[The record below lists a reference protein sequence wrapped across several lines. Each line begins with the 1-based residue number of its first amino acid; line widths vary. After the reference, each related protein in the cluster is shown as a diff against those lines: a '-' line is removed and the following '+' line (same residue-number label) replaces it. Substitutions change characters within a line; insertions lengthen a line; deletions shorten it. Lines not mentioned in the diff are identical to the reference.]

1 MYMMYELADHLGQ
14 PLDVVL
20 RMTVSEFQTWF
31 TFLKLKADKLKEAT
45 KNVR

>member
-1 MYMMYELADHLGQ
+1 MMYELADHLGQ

-20 RMTVSEFQTWF
+20 RMTVSEFWF